1 MDSVGVGH
9 TDILTVNR
17 GGGATVYNCT
27 YANNWC
33 CDSGL
38 VYGGCC
44 SNPSNFL
51 NIGAG
56 KIVTQVGAA
65 PFTSSTTVSTQISAS
80 TSLQSSSSSSSLPAT
95 SSSSSANS
103 TTATQSGS
111 GHISSTS
118 GQGNSS
124 TPSPSPSSSN
134 LGVKVGAGVGIP
146 AGLALVGAL
155 IYIVYL
161 TRRNKRNQQLLN
173 ELADNQGHPGEDK
186 SRAGQPLSFYS
197 TTVAPSEMA
206 ESHVQLGETT
216 GAELHGQGIERPPG
230 R

>member
-1 MDSVGVGH
+1 MRYLVAVRH
-9 TDILTVNR
+9 TDVLVVNR
-17 GGGATVYNCT
+17 AGGATVYNCT
-27 YANNWC
+27 YADSWC

-56 KIVTQVGAA
+56 KNVTQVGAA
-65 PFTSSTTVSTQISAS
+65 PVTSSTTVSTQTSAS
-80 TSLQSSSSSSSLPAT
+80 ITSQSSSSSSPPT
-95 SSSSSANS
+95 TPSSSSANS

-111 GHISSTS
+111 GQTSTTS
-118 GQGNSS
+118 GQVNSG
-124 TPSPSPSSSN
+124 TPPSSN

-146 AGLALVGAL
+146 AGIALVGAL

-173 ELADNQGHPGEDK
+173 ELAGSQGQPGEDE
-186 SRAGQPLSFYS
+186 SRAGPPLSFYS
-197 TTVAPSEMA
+197 ATVAPSEMA
-206 ESHVQLGETT
+206 ESNVQLGEAT
-216 GAELHGQGIERPPG
+216 GAELPAIRH
-230 R
+230 